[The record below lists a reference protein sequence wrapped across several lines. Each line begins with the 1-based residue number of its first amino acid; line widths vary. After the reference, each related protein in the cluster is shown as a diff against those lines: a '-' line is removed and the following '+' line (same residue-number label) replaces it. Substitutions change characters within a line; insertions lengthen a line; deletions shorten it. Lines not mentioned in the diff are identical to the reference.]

1 MDIKVRLVGQ
11 NGNAFSILGRVSK
24 CLQFAG
30 VSQGEVD
37 KYIEEATSGDY
48 DNSLNVTS
56 HWVSVAVRSYYADIS
71 YHRQLE
77 EFTTQCINSGGTPIM
92 NSDMKAC
99 IKK

>member
-1 MDIKVRLVGQ
+1 MDKNDITVII
-11 NGNAFSILGRVSK
+11 SIVLAIVIISIG
-24 CLQFAG
+24 L
-30 VSQGEVD
+30 
-37 KYIEEATSGDY
+37 
-48 DNSLNVTS
+48 
-56 HWVSVAVRSYYADIS
+56 AVRSYYADIS